1 MLKFFFTKK
10 PKKPVFYRYVV
21 EAINPTNE
29 AKTIL
34 ASYTCERDY
43 PNENIDSLVFRVLF
57 KIKNGKITR
66 KMIFAKTKRIIKKEA
81 IYV

>member
-1 MLKFFFTKK
+1 MLKFFSKKTKR
-10 PKKPVFYRYVV
+10 PVFYRYTV
-21 EAINPTNE
+21 EAINPKNE

-43 PNENIDSLVFRVLF
+43 PNENIDSLVFKVLF
-57 KIKNGKITR
+57 KIKKGEITR
-66 KMIFAKTKRIIKKEA
+66 NMIFAKTKRIVKKEA

>member
-1 MLKFFFTKK
+1 MLKLFRKK
-10 PKKPVFYRYVV
+10 TKKPVFYRYTV
-21 EAINPTNE
+21 EAINPKNE

-43 PNENIDSLVFRVLF
+43 PNENIDSLVFKVLF
-57 KIKNGKITR
+57 KIKNGKISGE
-66 KMIFAKTKRIIKKEA
+66 MIFAKTKKIIKKEE

>member
-1 MLKFFFTKK
+1 MLKFFTKK

-21 EAINPTNE
+21 EAINPKNE
-29 AKTIL
+29 SRTIL

-43 PNENIDSLVFRVLF
+43 LDENIDSLVFKVLF
-57 KIKNGKITR
+57 KVKNGKITK

>member
-1 MLKFFFTKK
+1 MLKFFTKK
-10 PKKPVFYRYVV
+10 PKKPVFYRYTV

-43 PNENIDSLVFRVLF
+43 LDENIDSLVFRVLF

-66 KMIFAKTKRIIKKEA
+66 KMIFAKTKRIIKKEE

>member
-10 PKKPVFYRYVV
+10 PKKPVFYRYTV
-21 EAINPTNE
+21 EAINPKNE
-29 AKTIL
+29 SRTIL

-43 PNENIDSLVFRVLF
+43 LDQNIDSLVFRVMF
-57 KIKNGKITR
+57 KIKNGRITK
-66 KMIFAKTKRIIKKEA
+66 KMIFAKIKRIVKKEA

>member
-1 MLKFFFTKK
+1 MKK
-10 PKKPVFYRYVV
+10 TKKPVFYRYVV
-21 EAINPTNE
+21 EAINPKNE

-43 PNENIDSLVFRVLF
+43 LNENIDSLVFKVLF

-66 KMIFAKTKRIIKKEA
+66 EMIFAKTKKIIKKQE